1 MNHHPFLRG
10 IGLGAL
16 AGAAIAIGLTMK
28 NPKNRSAV
36 KQGAR
41 RAGLPGARTARARG
55 PPSSAHPSGQFR

>member
-41 RAGLPGARTARARG
+41 RA
-55 PPSSAHPSGQFR
+55 AHAMSDAVEDMTDALGM